1 MNKICLIGNYD
12 ASQGIITCKRL
23 SNNYDVIPVTFPDV
37 VKNPNKNGEF
47 KFEGSIINAKGNVY
61 VEVYKVEEAVGV
73 QNSTACELK
82 GTIKKLYPVRVTK
95 KGHKLQDMLVEAD
108 NQLVKIVAFEPCPE
122 FITVGLNVRVRGRLQ
137 SRAFT
142 QLTTFGTLSK
152 VVYEVALKN
161 LEVIEIE
168 EENFDP
174 FDLDDSLFGDLGSID
189 TPDIQES
196 TDGKEN

>member
-12 ASQGIITCKRL
+12 AAKQVMTCKRL

-37 VKNPNKNGEF
+37 VKTPTSSGEF
-47 KFEGSIINAKGNVY
+47 KMEGSIINAKGDVH
-61 VEVYKVEEAVGV
+61 VEVYNVEPIEGI

-95 KGHKLQDMLVEAD
+95 KNHKLQDMLVEAD
-108 NQLVKIVAFEPCPE
+108 NQLVKVVAFEPCPE
-122 FITVGLNVRVRGRLQ
+122 FIQVGLNVRVRGRLQ

-161 LEVIEIE
+161 LEVIKEKE
-168 EENFDP
+168 FDP
-174 FDLDDSLFGDLGSID
+174 FDLDDKLFEDL
-189 TPDIQES
+189 ES
-196 TDGKEN
+196 TDVLEVQEDVDGKDN

>member
-1 MNKICLIGNYD
+1 MNKITLIGNYD
-12 ASQGIITCKRL
+12 ASQNTMTCKRL

-47 KFEGSIINAKGNVY
+47 KFEGSIINQKGNVY
-61 VEVYKVEEAVGV
+61 VEVYNVEEAEGIV
-73 QNSTACELK
+73 NSTACELK

-108 NQLVKIVAFEPCPE
+108 NQLVKVVAFEPCPD
-122 FITVGLNVRVRGRLQ
+122 FITTGLNVRVRGRLQ

-161 LEVIEIE
+161 LEIIQEDE
-168 EENFDP
+168 FDP
-174 FDLDDSLFGDLGSID
+174 FDMMDDLFEDVKPLEEGTTEEGDG
-189 TPDIQES
+189 
-196 TDGKEN
+196 GKN

>member
-1 MNKICLIGNYD
+1 MNKICLIGSYD
-12 ASQGIITCKRL
+12 VAQGVITCKRL

-61 VEVYKVEEAVGV
+61 VEVYNVEEAVGV
-73 QNSTACELK
+73 QNTTACELK

-168 EENFDP
+168 EGNFDP
-174 FDLDDSLFGDLGSID
+174 FDLDDSIFEDLGPID
-189 TPDIQES
+189 TSDVQES
-196 TDGKEN
+196 TDGKDN

>member
-12 ASQGIITCKRL
+12 AAQGVITCKRL

-37 VKNPNKNGEF
+37 VKNPNKSGEF

-61 VEVYKVEEAVGV
+61 VEVYNVEEAVGV
-73 QNSTACELK
+73 QNTTACELK

-108 NQLVKIVAFEPCPE
+108 NQLVKIVAFEPCPD

-161 LEVIEIE
+161 LEVIE

-174 FDLDDSLFGDLGSID
+174 FDLDDSLFEDLGPID

-196 TDGKEN
+196 TDGKDN